1 MADNAD
7 TTNNGAA
14 PTTYLVTGATGFIG
28 RNLVERLLAGGGEVH
43 AIVRGGSSERLE
55 AIADHWTNAENL
67 HAVKGDLI
75 EPMMGVDPQWIEA
88 HRGKIDH
95 VFHLAA
101 IYDMTASEA
110 RNEQL
115 NTGGTAHLLELVEA
129 LQPGTLHHVS
139 SVAVAGSYQGV
150 FTEQM
155 FDEGQPLPSPYHRTK
170 FESEKLVRQYSAVPW
185 RIYRPAVVIGDSR
198 TGKIDKVDGPYY
210 FFSAIR
216 RSRKLLPS
224 WLPLIGPEIG
234 ETNIVPVDFVA
245 DAMVRIA
252 QTEGLDGQAFHL
264 ASPQMIS
271 SAEALN
277 QFAKAAGA
285 PHMMLRLPAAALS
298 PLSGATNSVVRSLP
312 GVTTVAAAILDEF
325 GIPPQVVEHTGFSCS
340 FDTTETDAVLAGSG
354 IEVPPL
360 ADYAQVIWDYWEKH
374 LDAGGFASSSLR
386 AALNGRTVIITGGS
400 SGIGRSAALEIAAAG
415 GTPLLVAR
423 SLDKLEAVR
432 DEIALAGGT
441 AYCYPA
447 DLSDLESVDA
457 LVATILAEHAAVDMI
472 VNNAGRS
479 IRRSL
484 SHSLDR
490 FHDYERTMQ
499 LNYFG
504 AIRLVMGFLP
514 HMQQRHFGHIVNIS
528 SIGVQTNPPRFSAYV
543 ASKSALDAWT
553 RVVSSEL
560 VGDNITFTTIH
571 MPLVRTPMIAPTKM
585 YDHFPAI
592 SPDEAGAM
600 VCDAL
605 RHKPK
610 QINTKLGTVVEVGY
624 ALAPKM
630 IDQILNAAFRIFP
643 ESAASSG
650 QAAAPAQKASVEQV
664 AMANLMRGVHW

>member
-1 MADNAD
+1 M
-7 TTNNGAA
+7 
-14 PTTYLVTGATGFIG
+14 TTYLLTGATGFIG
-28 RNLVERLLAGGGEVH
+28 GNLTQRLLARGDTVH
-43 AIVRGGSSERLE
+43 AIVREGSRERFEATAQHWPGGEKLKLVS
-55 AIADHWTNAENL
+55 
-67 HAVKGDLI
+67 GDLL
-75 EPMMGVDPQWIEA
+75 EPMMGVSEEWIAE

-95 VFHLAA
+95 AFHLAA

-110 RNEQL
+110 RNEEL
-115 NTGGTAHLLELVEA
+115 NTGGTAHLLELVAE

-139 SVAVAGSYQGV
+139 SVAVAGSYEGV

-155 FDEGQPLPSPYHRTK
+155 FDEGQTLPSPYHRTK
-170 FESEKLVRQYSAVPW
+170 FESEKLVRDLSAVPW

-210 FFSAIR
+210 FFKAIR
-216 RSRKLLPS
+216 RARNVLPS

-245 DAMVRIA
+245 DAIVEIA
-252 QTEGLDGQAFHL
+252 HKPGLDGNAFHL
-264 ASPQMIS
+264 ASPTMMS

-277 QFAKAAGA
+277 DFAKAANA
-285 PHMMLRLPAAALS
+285 PHLALRLPPGPLDPLTAQTNAL
-298 PLSGATNSVVRSLP
+298 LRSLP
-312 GVTTVAAAILDEF
+312 GVTTVAETVLDEF
-325 GIPPQVVEHTGFSCS
+325 GIPTEVIEHTGFSCS
-340 FDTTETDAVLAGSG
+340 FDTTQTDAALAGSG

-360 ADYAQVIWDYWEKH
+360 ADYAQVIWDYWENH

-386 AALNGRTVIITGGS
+386 AALNGRTVVITGGS

-423 SLDKLEAVR
+423 SLDKLEEVKA
-432 DEIALAGGT
+432 EIELAGGS
-441 AYCYPA
+441 AYCYSA
-447 DLSDLESVDA
+447 DLSDIESIDE
-457 LVATILAEHAAVDMI
+457 LVETILAEHASVDMI

-484 SHSLDR
+484 AHSLDR

-504 AIRLVMGFLP
+504 AIRLVMGFIP
-514 HMQQRHFGHIVNIS
+514 HMQQRHFGHIVNVS
-528 SIGVQTNPPRFSAYV
+528 SIGVQASPPRFSAYV

-600 VCDAL
+600 VCNAL
-605 RHKPK
+605 QHKPK
-610 QINTKLGTVVEVGY
+610 QINTKLGTVAEVGY
-624 ALAPKM
+624 ALAPKLL
-630 IDQILNAAFRIFP
+630 DQILNAAFRVFP

-650 QAAAPAQKASVEQV
+650 RDAAPEQKASIEQI
-664 AMANLMRGVHW
+664 AMANLMKGVHW

>member
-1 MADNAD
+1 M
-7 TTNNGAA
+7 
-14 PTTYLVTGATGFIG
+14 TTYLVTGATGFIG
-28 RNLVERLLAGGGEVH
+28 SNLVQRLLARGESVH
-43 AIVRGGSSERLE
+43 AIVREGSRERFEATAQHWPGGEKLKLVS
-55 AIADHWTNAENL
+55 
-67 HAVKGDLI
+67 GDLL
-75 EPMMGVDPQWIEA
+75 EPMMGVSEEWIAE

-95 VFHLAA
+95 AFHLAA

-110 RNEQL
+110 RNEEL
-115 NTGGTAHLLELVEA
+115 NTGGTAHLLELVAE

-139 SVAVAGSYQGV
+139 SVAVAGSYEGV

-155 FDEGQPLPSPYHRTK
+155 FDEGQTLPSPYHRTK
-170 FESEKLVRQYSAVPW
+170 FESEKLVRDLSAVPW

-210 FFSAIR
+210 FFKAIR
-216 RSRKLLPS
+216 RARNFLPS

-234 ETNIVPVDFVA
+234 ETNMVPVDFVA
-245 DAMVRIA
+245 DAIVEIA
-252 QTEGLDGQAFHL
+252 HKPGLDGDAFHL
-264 ASPQMIS
+264 ASPQMMS

-277 QFAKAAGA
+277 DFAKAAGA
-285 PHMMLRLPAAALS
+285 PHLALRLPPGPLDPLTAQTNAL
-298 PLSGATNSVVRSLP
+298 LRALP
-312 GVTTVAAAILDEF
+312 GVTTVAETVLDEF
-325 GIPPQVVEHTGFSCS
+325 GIPPEVLEHTGFSCS
-340 FDTTETDAVLAGSG
+340 FDTTQTDAALAGSG

-360 ADYAQVIWDYWEKH
+360 ADYAQVIWDYWENH

-386 AALNGRTVIITGGS
+386 AALNGRTVVITGGS

-423 SLDKLEAVR
+423 SLDKLEEVKA
-432 DEIALAGGT
+432 EIELAGGS
-441 AYCYPA
+441 AYCYSA
-447 DLSDLESVDA
+447 DLSDIESIDE
-457 LVATILAEHAAVDMI
+457 LVATILAEHASVDMI

-484 SHSLDR
+484 AHSLDR

-504 AIRLVMGFLP
+504 AIRLVMGFIP
-514 HMQQRHFGHIVNIS
+514 HMQQRHFGHIVNVS
-528 SIGVQTNPPRFSAYV
+528 SIGVQASPPRFSAYV

-600 VCDAL
+600 VCNAL
-605 RHKPK
+605 QHKPK
-610 QINTKLGTVVEVGY
+610 QINTKLGTVAEVGY
-624 ALAPKM
+624 ALAPKLL
-630 IDQILNAAFRIFP
+630 DQILNAAFRVFP

-650 QAAAPAQKASVEQV
+650 RDAAPEQKASIEQI
-664 AMANLMRGVHW
+664 AMANLMKGVHW

>member
-1 MADNAD
+1 M
-7 TTNNGAA
+7 
-14 PTTYLVTGATGFIG
+14 TTYLVTGATGFIG
-28 RNLVERLLAGGGEVH
+28 SNLVQRLLARGESVH
-43 AIVRGGSSERLE
+43 AIVREGSRERFEATAQHWPGGEKLKLVS
-55 AIADHWTNAENL
+55 
-67 HAVKGDLI
+67 GDLL
-75 EPMMGVDPQWIEA
+75 EPMMGVSEEWIAE

-95 VFHLAA
+95 AFHLAA

-110 RNEQL
+110 RNEEL
-115 NTGGTAHLLELVEA
+115 NTGGTAHLLELVAE

-139 SVAVAGSYQGV
+139 SVAVAGSYEGV

-155 FDEGQPLPSPYHRTK
+155 FDEGQTLPSPYHRTK
-170 FESEKLVRQYSAVPW
+170 FESEKLVRDLSAVPW

-210 FFSAIR
+210 FFKAIR
-216 RSRKLLPS
+216 RARNVLPS

-245 DAMVRIA
+245 DAIVEIA
-252 QTEGLDGQAFHL
+252 HKPGLDGNAFHL
-264 ASPQMIS
+264 ASPRMMS

-277 QFAKAAGA
+277 DFAKAANA
-285 PHMMLRLPAAALS
+285 PHLALRLPPGPLDPLTAQTNAL
-298 PLSGATNSVVRSLP
+298 LRSLP
-312 GVTTVAAAILDEF
+312 GVTTVAETVLDEF
-325 GIPPQVVEHTGFSCS
+325 GIPTEVIEHTGFSCS
-340 FDTTETDAVLAGSG
+340 FDTTQTDAALAGSG

-360 ADYAQVIWDYWEKH
+360 ADYAQVIWDYWENH

-386 AALNGRTVIITGGS
+386 AALNGRPGVITGGS

-423 SLDKLEAVR
+423 SLDKLEEVKA
-432 DEIALAGGT
+432 EIELAGGS
-441 AYCYPA
+441 AYCYSA
-447 DLSDLESVDA
+447 DLSDIESIDE
-457 LVATILAEHAAVDMI
+457 LVATILAEHASVDMI

-484 SHSLDR
+484 AHSLDR

-504 AIRLVMGFLP
+504 AIRLVMGFIP
-514 HMQQRHFGHIVNIS
+514 HMQQRHFGHIVNVS
-528 SIGVQTNPPRFSAYV
+528 SIGVQASPPRFSAYV

-600 VCDAL
+600 VCNAL
-605 RHKPK
+605 QHKPK
-610 QINTKLGTVVEVGY
+610 QINTKLGTVAEVGY
-624 ALAPKM
+624 ALAPKLL
-630 IDQILNAAFRIFP
+630 DQILNAAFRVFP

-650 QAAAPAQKASVEQV
+650 RDAAPEQKASIEQI
-664 AMANLMRGVHW
+664 AMANLMKGVHW

>member
-1 MADNAD
+1 M
-7 TTNNGAA
+7 
-14 PTTYLVTGATGFIG
+14 TTYLVTGATGFIG
-28 RNLVERLLAGGGEVH
+28 SNLVQRLLARGESVH
-43 AIVRGGSSERLE
+43 AIVREGSRERFEATAQHWPGGEKLKLVS
-55 AIADHWTNAENL
+55 
-67 HAVKGDLI
+67 GDLL
-75 EPMMGVDPQWIEA
+75 EPMMGVSEEWIAE

-95 VFHLAA
+95 AFHLAA

-110 RNEQL
+110 RNEEL
-115 NTGGTAHLLELVEA
+115 NTGGTAHLLELVAE

-139 SVAVAGSYQGV
+139 SVAVAGSYEGV

-155 FDEGQPLPSPYHRTK
+155 FDEGQTLPSPYHRTK
-170 FESEKLVRQYSAVPW
+170 FESEKLVRDLSAVPW

-210 FFSAIR
+210 FFKAIR
-216 RSRKLLPS
+216 RARNVLPS

-245 DAMVRIA
+245 DAIVEIA
-252 QTEGLDGQAFHL
+252 HKPGLDGNAFHL
-264 ASPQMIS
+264 ASPRMMS

-277 QFAKAAGA
+277 DFAKAANA
-285 PHMMLRLPAAALS
+285 PHLALRLPPGPLDPLTAQTNAL
-298 PLSGATNSVVRSLP
+298 LRSLP
-312 GVTTVAAAILDEF
+312 GVTTVAETVLDEF
-325 GIPPQVVEHTGFSCS
+325 GIPTEVIEHTGFSCS
-340 FDTTETDAVLAGSG
+340 FDTTQTDAALAGSG

-360 ADYAQVIWDYWEKH
+360 ADYAQVIWDYWENH

-386 AALNGRTVIITGGS
+386 AALNGRTVVITGGS

-423 SLDKLEAVR
+423 SLDKLEEVKA
-432 DEIALAGGT
+432 EIELAGGS
-441 AYCYPA
+441 AYCYSA
-447 DLSDLESVDA
+447 DLSDIESIDE
-457 LVATILAEHAAVDMI
+457 LVATILAEHASVDMI

-484 SHSLDR
+484 AHSLDR

-504 AIRLVMGFLP
+504 AIRLVMGFIP
-514 HMQQRHFGHIVNIS
+514 HMQQRHFGHIVNVS
-528 SIGVQTNPPRFSAYV
+528 SIGVQASPPRFSAYV

-600 VCDAL
+600 VCNAL
-605 RHKPK
+605 QHKPK
-610 QINTKLGTVVEVGY
+610 QINTKLGTVAEVGY
-624 ALAPKM
+624 ALAPKLL
-630 IDQILNAAFRIFP
+630 DQILNAAFRVFP

-650 QAAAPAQKASVEQV
+650 RDAAPEQKASIEQI
-664 AMANLMRGVHW
+664 AMANLMKGVHW

>member
-1 MADNAD
+1 M
-7 TTNNGAA
+7 
-14 PTTYLVTGATGFIG
+14 TTYLVTGATGFIG
-28 RNLVERLLAGGGEVH
+28 SNLVQRLLARGESVH
-43 AIVRGGSSERLE
+43 AIVREGSRERFEATAQHWPGGEKLKLVS
-55 AIADHWTNAENL
+55 
-67 HAVKGDLI
+67 GDLL
-75 EPMMGVDPQWIEA
+75 EPMMGVSEEWIAE

-95 VFHLAA
+95 AFHLAA

-110 RNEQL
+110 RNEEL
-115 NTGGTAHLLELVEA
+115 NTGGTAHLLELVAE

-139 SVAVAGSYQGV
+139 SVAVAGSYEGV

-155 FDEGQPLPSPYHRTK
+155 FDEGQTLPSPYHRTK
-170 FESEKLVRQYSAVPW
+170 FESEKLVRDLSAVPW

-210 FFSAIR
+210 FFKAIR
-216 RSRKLLPS
+216 RARNVLPS

-245 DAMVRIA
+245 DAIVEIA
-252 QTEGLDGQAFHL
+252 HKPGLDGNAFHL
-264 ASPQMIS
+264 ASPRMMS

-277 QFAKAAGA
+277 DFAKAANA
-285 PHMMLRLPAAALS
+285 PHLALRLPPGPLDPLTAQTNAL
-298 PLSGATNSVVRSLP
+298 LRSLP
-312 GVTTVAAAILDEF
+312 GVTTVAETVLDEF
-325 GIPPQVVEHTGFSCS
+325 GIPTEVIEHTGFSCS
-340 FDTTETDAVLAGSG
+340 FDTTQTDAALAGSG

-360 ADYAQVIWDYWEKH
+360 ADYAQVIWDYWENH

-386 AALNGRTVIITGGS
+386 AALNGRTVVITGGS

-423 SLDKLEAVR
+423 SLDKLEEVKA
-432 DEIALAGGT
+432 EIELAGGS
-441 AYCYPA
+441 AYCYSA
-447 DLSDLESVDA
+447 DLSDIESIDE
-457 LVATILAEHAAVDMI
+457 LVATILAEHASVDMI

-484 SHSLDR
+484 AHSLDR

-504 AIRLVMGFLP
+504 AIRLVMGFIP
-514 HMQQRHFGHIVNIS
+514 HMQQRHFGHIVNVS
-528 SIGVQTNPPRFSAYV
+528 SIGVQASPPRFSAYV

-600 VCDAL
+600 VCNAL
-605 RHKPK
+605 QHKPK
-610 QINTKLGTVVEVGY
+610 QINTKLGTVAEVGY
-624 ALAPKM
+624 ALAPKLL
-630 IDQILNAAFRIFP
+630 DQILNAAFRVFP
-643 ESAASSG
+643 ESAAS
-650 QAAAPAQKASVEQV
+650 ASNTTTRSPNRV
-664 AMANLMRGVHW
+664 ASASASTRSPCKECR

>member
-1 MADNAD
+1 M
-7 TTNNGAA
+7 
-14 PTTYLVTGATGFIG
+14 TTYLVTGATGFIG
-28 RNLVERLLAGGGEVH
+28 SNLVQRLLERGESVH
-43 AIVRGGSSERLE
+43 AIVRESSRERFEATAQHWPGGEKLKLVS
-55 AIADHWTNAENL
+55 
-67 HAVKGDLI
+67 GDLL
-75 EPMMGVDPQWIEA
+75 EPMMGVSEEWIAE

-95 VFHLAA
+95 AFHLAA

-110 RNEQL
+110 RNEEL
-115 NTGGTAHLLELVEA
+115 NTGGTAHLLELVAE

-139 SVAVAGSYQGV
+139 SVAVAGSYEGV

-155 FDEGQPLPSPYHRTK
+155 FDEGQTLPSPYHRTK
-170 FESEKLVRQYSAVPW
+170 FESEKLVRDLSAVPW

-210 FFSAIR
+210 FFKAIR
-216 RSRKLLPS
+216 RARNVLPS

-245 DAMVRIA
+245 DAIVEIA
-252 QTEGLDGQAFHL
+252 HKPGLDGNAFHL
-264 ASPQMIS
+264 ASPRMMS

-277 QFAKAAGA
+277 DFAKAANA
-285 PHMMLRLPAAALS
+285 PHLALRLPPGPLDPLTAQTNAL
-298 PLSGATNSVVRSLP
+298 LRSLP
-312 GVTTVAAAILDEF
+312 GVTTVAETVLDEF
-325 GIPPQVVEHTGFSCS
+325 GIPTEVIEHTGFSCS
-340 FDTTETDAVLAGSG
+340 FDTTQTDAALAGSG

-360 ADYAQVIWDYWEKH
+360 ADYAQVIWDYWENH

-386 AALNGRTVIITGGS
+386 AALNGRTVVITGGS

-423 SLDKLEAVR
+423 SLDKLEEVKA
-432 DEIALAGGT
+432 EIELAGGS
-441 AYCYPA
+441 AYCYSA
-447 DLSDLESVDA
+447 DLSDIESIDE
-457 LVATILAEHAAVDMI
+457 LVATILAEHASVDMI

-484 SHSLDR
+484 AHSLDR

-504 AIRLVMGFLP
+504 AIRLVMGFIP
-514 HMQQRHFGHIVNIS
+514 HMQQRHFGHIVNVS
-528 SIGVQTNPPRFSAYV
+528 SIGVQASPPRFSAYV

-600 VCDAL
+600 VCNAL
-605 RHKPK
+605 QHKPK
-610 QINTKLGTVVEVGY
+610 QINTKLGTVAEVGY
-624 ALAPKM
+624 ALAPKLL
-630 IDQILNAAFRIFP
+630 DQILNAAFRVFP

-650 QAAAPAQKASVEQV
+650 RDAAPEQKASIEQI
-664 AMANLMRGVHW
+664 AMANLMKGVHW

>member
-1 MADNAD
+1 M
-7 TTNNGAA
+7 
-14 PTTYLVTGATGFIG
+14 TTYLVTGATGFIG
-28 RNLVERLLAGGGEVH
+28 SNLVQRLLARGESVH
-43 AIVRGGSSERLE
+43 AIVREGSRERFEATAQHWPGGEKLKLVS
-55 AIADHWTNAENL
+55 
-67 HAVKGDLI
+67 GDLL
-75 EPMMGVDPQWIEA
+75 EPMMGVSEEWIAE

-95 VFHLAA
+95 AFHLAA

-110 RNEQL
+110 RNEEL
-115 NTGGTAHLLELVEA
+115 NTGGTAHLLELVAE

-139 SVAVAGSYQGV
+139 SVAVAGSYEGV

-155 FDEGQPLPSPYHRTK
+155 FDEGQTLPSPYHRTK
-170 FESEKLVRQYSAVPW
+170 FESEKLVRDLSAVPW

-210 FFSAIR
+210 FFKAIR
-216 RSRKLLPS
+216 RARNVLPS

-245 DAMVRIA
+245 DAIVEIA
-252 QTEGLDGQAFHL
+252 HKPGLDGSAFHL
-264 ASPQMIS
+264 ASPRMMS

-277 QFAKAAGA
+277 DFAKAANA
-285 PHMMLRLPAAALS
+285 PHLALRLPPGPLDPLTAQTNAL
-298 PLSGATNSVVRSLP
+298 LRSLP
-312 GVTTVAAAILDEF
+312 GVTTVAETVLDEF
-325 GIPPQVVEHTGFSCS
+325 GIPTEVIEHTGFSCS
-340 FDTTETDAVLAGSG
+340 FDTTQTDAALAGSG

-360 ADYAQVIWDYWEKH
+360 ADYAQVIWDYWENH

-386 AALNGRTVIITGGS
+386 AALNGRTVVITGGS

-423 SLDKLEAVR
+423 SLDKLEEVKA
-432 DEIALAGGT
+432 EIELAGGS
-441 AYCYPA
+441 AYCYSA
-447 DLSDLESVDA
+447 DLSDIESIDE
-457 LVATILAEHAAVDMI
+457 LVATILAEHASVDMI

-484 SHSLDR
+484 AHSLDR

-504 AIRLVMGFLP
+504 AIRLVMGFIP
-514 HMQQRHFGHIVNIS
+514 HMQQRHFGHIVNVS
-528 SIGVQTNPPRFSAYV
+528 SIGVQASPPRFSAYV

-600 VCDAL
+600 VCNAL
-605 RHKPK
+605 QHKPK
-610 QINTKLGTVVEVGY
+610 QINTKLGTVAEVGY
-624 ALAPKM
+624 ALAPKLL
-630 IDQILNAAFRIFP
+630 DQILNAAFRVFP

-650 QAAAPAQKASVEQV
+650 RDAAPEQKASIEQI
-664 AMANLMRGVHW
+664 AMANLMKGVHW

>member
-1 MADNAD
+1 M
-7 TTNNGAA
+7 
-14 PTTYLVTGATGFIG
+14 TTYLVTGATGFIG
-28 RNLVERLLAGGGEVH
+28 SNLVQRLLARGESVH
-43 AIVRGGSSERLE
+43 AIVREGSRERFEATAQHWPGGEKLKLVS
-55 AIADHWTNAENL
+55 
-67 HAVKGDLI
+67 GDLL
-75 EPMMGVDPQWIEA
+75 EPMMGVSEEWIAE

-95 VFHLAA
+95 AFHLAA

-110 RNEQL
+110 RNEEL
-115 NTGGTAHLLELVEA
+115 NTGGTAHLLELVAE

-139 SVAVAGSYQGV
+139 SVAVAGSYEGV

-155 FDEGQPLPSPYHRTK
+155 FDEGQTLPSPYHRTK
-170 FESEKLVRQYSAVPW
+170 FESEKLVRELSAVPW

-210 FFSAIR
+210 FFKAIR
-216 RSRKLLPS
+216 RARNVLPS

-245 DAMVRIA
+245 DAIVEIA
-252 QTEGLDGQAFHL
+252 HKPGLDGNAFHL
-264 ASPQMIS
+264 ASPRMMS

-277 QFAKAAGA
+277 DFAKAANA
-285 PHMMLRLPAAALS
+285 PHLALRLPPGPLDPLTAQTNAL
-298 PLSGATNSVVRSLP
+298 LRSLP
-312 GVTTVAAAILDEF
+312 GVTTVAETVLDEF
-325 GIPPQVVEHTGFSCS
+325 GIPTEVIEHTGFSCS
-340 FDTTETDAVLAGSG
+340 FDTTQTDAALAGSG

-360 ADYAQVIWDYWEKH
+360 ADYAQVIWDYWENH

-386 AALNGRTVIITGGS
+386 AALNGRTVVITGGS

-423 SLDKLEAVR
+423 SLDKLEEVKA
-432 DEIALAGGT
+432 EIELAGGS
-441 AYCYPA
+441 ASCYSA
-447 DLSDLESVDA
+447 DLSDIESIDE
-457 LVATILAEHAAVDMI
+457 LVATILAEHASVDMI

-484 SHSLDR
+484 AHSLDR

-504 AIRLVMGFLP
+504 AIRLVMGFIP
-514 HMQQRHFGHIVNIS
+514 HMQQRHFGHIVNVS
-528 SIGVQTNPPRFSAYV
+528 SIGVQASPPRFSAYV

-600 VCDAL
+600 VCNAL
-605 RHKPK
+605 QHKPK
-610 QINTKLGTVVEVGY
+610 QINTKLGTVAEVGY
-624 ALAPKM
+624 ALAPKLL
-630 IDQILNAAFRIFP
+630 DQILNAAFRVFP

-650 QAAAPAQKASVEQV
+650 RDAAPEQKASIEQI
-664 AMANLMRGVHW
+664 AMANLMKGVHW

>member
-1 MADNAD
+1 M
-7 TTNNGAA
+7 
-14 PTTYLVTGATGFIG
+14 TTYLVTGATGFIG
-28 RNLVERLLAGGGEVH
+28 SNLVQRLLARGENVH
-43 AIVRGGSSERLE
+43 AIVREGSRERFEAQVQHWPGGEKLKLVS
-55 AIADHWTNAENL
+55 
-67 HAVKGDLI
+67 GDLL
-75 EPMMGVDPQWIEA
+75 EPMMGVSEEWIAE

-95 VFHLAA
+95 AFHLAA

-110 RNEQL
+110 RNEEL
-115 NTGGTAHLLELVEA
+115 NTGGTAHLLELVAE

-139 SVAVAGSYQGV
+139 SVAVAGSYEGV

-155 FDEGQPLPSPYHRTK
+155 FDEGQTLPSPYHRTK
-170 FESEKLVRQYSAVPW
+170 FESEKLVRDLSAVPW

-210 FFSAIR
+210 FFKAIR
-216 RSRKLLPS
+216 RARNVLPS

-245 DAMVRIA
+245 DAIVEIA
-252 QTEGLDGQAFHL
+252 HKPGLDGNAFHL
-264 ASPQMIS
+264 ASPRMMS

-277 QFAKAAGA
+277 DFAKAANA
-285 PHMMLRLPAAALS
+285 PHLALRLPPGPLDPLTAQTNAL
-298 PLSGATNSVVRSLP
+298 LRSLP
-312 GVTTVAAAILDEF
+312 GVTTVAETVLDEF
-325 GIPPQVVEHTGFSCS
+325 GIPTEVIEHTGFSCS
-340 FDTTETDAVLAGSG
+340 FDTTQTDAALAGSG

-360 ADYAQVIWDYWEKH
+360 ADYAQVIWDYWENH

-386 AALNGRTVIITGGS
+386 AALNGRTVVITGGS

-423 SLDKLEAVR
+423 SLDKLEEVKA
-432 DEIALAGGT
+432 EIELAGGS
-441 AYCYPA
+441 AYCYSA
-447 DLSDLESVDA
+447 DLSDIESIDE
-457 LVATILAEHAAVDMI
+457 LVATILAEHASVDMI

-484 SHSLDR
+484 AHSLDR

-504 AIRLVMGFLP
+504 AIRLVMGFIP
-514 HMQQRHFGHIVNIS
+514 HMQQRHFGHIVNVS
-528 SIGVQTNPPRFSAYV
+528 SIGVQASPPRFSAYV

-600 VCDAL
+600 VCNAL
-605 RHKPK
+605 QHKPK
-610 QINTKLGTVVEVGY
+610 QINTKLGTVAEVGY
-624 ALAPKM
+624 ALAPKLL
-630 IDQILNAAFRIFP
+630 DQILNAAFRVFP

-650 QAAAPAQKASVEQV
+650 RDAAPEQKASIEQI
-664 AMANLMRGVHW
+664 AMANLMKGVHW

>member
-1 MADNAD
+1 M
-7 TTNNGAA
+7 
-14 PTTYLVTGATGFIG
+14 TTYLVTGATGFIG
-28 RNLVERLLAGGGEVH
+28 SNLVQRLLARGESVH
-43 AIVRGGSSERLE
+43 AIVREGSRERFEATAQHWPGGEKLKLVS
-55 AIADHWTNAENL
+55 
-67 HAVKGDLI
+67 GDLL
-75 EPMMGVDPQWIEA
+75 EPMMGVSEEWIAE

-95 VFHLAA
+95 AFHLAA

-110 RNEQL
+110 RNEEL
-115 NTGGTAHLLELVEA
+115 NTGGTAHLLELVAE

-139 SVAVAGSYQGV
+139 SVAVAGSYEGV

-155 FDEGQPLPSPYHRTK
+155 FDEGQTLPSPYHRTK
-170 FESEKLVRQYSAVPW
+170 FESEKLVRDLSAVPW

-210 FFSAIR
+210 FFKAIR
-216 RSRKLLPS
+216 RARNVLPS

-245 DAMVRIA
+245 DAIVEIA
-252 QTEGLDGQAFHL
+252 HKPGLDGNAFHL
-264 ASPQMIS
+264 ASPRMMS

-277 QFAKAAGA
+277 DFAKAANA
-285 PHMMLRLPAAALS
+285 PHLALRLPPGPLDPLTAQTNAL
-298 PLSGATNSVVRSLP
+298 LRSLP
-312 GVTTVAAAILDEF
+312 GVTTVAETVLDEF
-325 GIPPQVVEHTGFSCS
+325 GSPTEVIEHTGFSCS
-340 FDTTETDAVLAGSG
+340 VDTTQTDAALAGSG

-360 ADYAQVIWDYWEKH
+360 ADYAQVIWDYWENH

-386 AALNGRTVIITGGS
+386 AALNGRTVVITGGS

-423 SLDKLEAVR
+423 SLDKLEEVKA
-432 DEIALAGGT
+432 EIELAGGS
-441 AYCYPA
+441 AYCYSA
-447 DLSDLESVDA
+447 DLSDIESIDE
-457 LVATILAEHAAVDMI
+457 LVATILAEHASVDMI

-484 SHSLDR
+484 AHSLDR

-504 AIRLVMGFLP
+504 AIRLVMGFIP
-514 HMQQRHFGHIVNIS
+514 HMQQRHFGHIVNVS
-528 SIGVQTNPPRFSAYV
+528 SIGVQASPPRFSAYV

-600 VCDAL
+600 VCNAL
-605 RHKPK
+605 QHKPK
-610 QINTKLGTVVEVGY
+610 QINTKLGTVAEVGY
-624 ALAPKM
+624 ALAPKLL
-630 IDQILNAAFRIFP
+630 DQILNAAFRVFP

-650 QAAAPAQKASVEQV
+650 RDAAPEQKASIEQI
-664 AMANLMRGVHW
+664 AMANLMKGVHW

>member
-1 MADNAD
+1 M
-7 TTNNGAA
+7 
-14 PTTYLVTGATGFIG
+14 TTYLVTGATGFIG
-28 RNLVERLLAGGGEVH
+28 SNLVQRLLARGESVH
-43 AIVRGGSSERLE
+43 AIVREGSRERFEATAQHWPGGEKLKLVS
-55 AIADHWTNAENL
+55 
-67 HAVKGDLI
+67 GDLL
-75 EPMMGVDPQWIEA
+75 EPMMGVSEEWIAE

-95 VFHLAA
+95 AFHLAA

-110 RNEQL
+110 RNEEL
-115 NTGGTAHLLELVEA
+115 NTGGTAHLLELVAE

-139 SVAVAGSYQGV
+139 SVAVAGSYEGV

-155 FDEGQPLPSPYHRTK
+155 FDEGQTLPSPYHRTK
-170 FESEKLVRQYSAVPW
+170 FEPEKLVRDLSAVPW

-210 FFSAIR
+210 FFKAIR
-216 RSRKLLPS
+216 RARNVLPS

-245 DAMVRIA
+245 DAIVEIA
-252 QTEGLDGQAFHL
+252 HKPGLDGNAFHL
-264 ASPQMIS
+264 ASPRMMS

-277 QFAKAAGA
+277 DFAKAANA
-285 PHMMLRLPAAALS
+285 PHLALRLPPGPLDPLTAQTNAL
-298 PLSGATNSVVRSLP
+298 LRSLP
-312 GVTTVAAAILDEF
+312 GVTTVAETVLDEF
-325 GIPPQVVEHTGFSCS
+325 GIPTEVIEHTGFSCS
-340 FDTTETDAVLAGSG
+340 FDTTQTDAALAGSG

-360 ADYAQVIWDYWEKH
+360 ADYAQVIWDYWENH

-386 AALNGRTVIITGGS
+386 AALNGRTVVITGGS

-423 SLDKLEAVR
+423 SLDKLEEVKA
-432 DEIALAGGT
+432 EIELAGGS
-441 AYCYPA
+441 AYCYSA
-447 DLSDLESVDA
+447 DLSDIESIDE
-457 LVATILAEHAAVDMI
+457 LVATILAEHASVDMI

-484 SHSLDR
+484 AHSLDR

-504 AIRLVMGFLP
+504 AIRLVMGFIP
-514 HMQQRHFGHIVNIS
+514 HMQQRHFGHIVNVS
-528 SIGVQTNPPRFSAYV
+528 SIGVQASPPRFSAYV

-600 VCDAL
+600 VCNAL
-605 RHKPK
+605 QHKPK
-610 QINTKLGTVVEVGY
+610 QINTKLGTVAEVGY
-624 ALAPKM
+624 ALAPKLL
-630 IDQILNAAFRIFP
+630 DQILNAAFRVFP

-650 QAAAPAQKASVEQV
+650 RDAAPEQKASIEPI
-664 AMANLMRGVHW
+664 AMANLMKGVHW

>member
-1 MADNAD
+1 M
-7 TTNNGAA
+7 
-14 PTTYLVTGATGFIG
+14 TTYLVTGATGFIG
-28 RNLVERLLAGGGEVH
+28 SNLVQRLLARGESVH
-43 AIVRGGSSERLE
+43 AIVREGSRERFEATAQHWPGGEKLKLVS
-55 AIADHWTNAENL
+55 
-67 HAVKGDLI
+67 GDLL
-75 EPMMGVDPQWIEA
+75 EPMMGVSEEWIAE

-95 VFHLAA
+95 AFHLAA

-110 RNEQL
+110 RNEEL
-115 NTGGTAHLLELVEA
+115 NTGGTAHLLELVAE

-139 SVAVAGSYQGV
+139 PVAVAGSYEGV

-155 FDEGQPLPSPYHRTK
+155 FDEGQTLPSPYHRTK
-170 FESEKLVRQYSAVPW
+170 FESEKLVRDLSAVPW

-210 FFSAIR
+210 FFKAIR
-216 RSRKLLPS
+216 RARNVLPS

-245 DAMVRIA
+245 DAIVEIA
-252 QTEGLDGQAFHL
+252 HKPGLDGNAFHL
-264 ASPQMIS
+264 ASPRMMS

-277 QFAKAAGA
+277 DFAKAANA
-285 PHMMLRLPAAALS
+285 PHLALRLPPGPLDPLTAQTNAL
-298 PLSGATNSVVRSLP
+298 LRSLP
-312 GVTTVAAAILDEF
+312 GVTTVAETVLDEF
-325 GIPPQVVEHTGFSCS
+325 GIPTEVIEHTGFSCS
-340 FDTTETDAVLAGSG
+340 FDTTQTDAALAGSG

-360 ADYAQVIWDYWEKH
+360 ADYAQVIWDYWENH

-386 AALNGRTVIITGGS
+386 AALNGRTVVITGGS

-423 SLDKLEAVR
+423 SLDKLEEVKA
-432 DEIALAGGT
+432 EIELAGGS
-441 AYCYPA
+441 AYCYSA
-447 DLSDLESVDA
+447 DLSDIESIDE
-457 LVATILAEHAAVDMI
+457 LVATILAEHASVDMI

-484 SHSLDR
+484 AHSLDR

-504 AIRLVMGFLP
+504 AIRLVMGFIP
-514 HMQQRHFGHIVNIS
+514 HMQQRHFGHIVNVS
-528 SIGVQTNPPRFSAYV
+528 SIGVQASPPRFSAYV

-600 VCDAL
+600 VCNAL
-605 RHKPK
+605 QHKPK
-610 QINTKLGTVVEVGY
+610 QINTKLGTVAEVGY
-624 ALAPKM
+624 ALAPKLL
-630 IDQILNAAFRIFP
+630 DQILNAAFRVFP

-650 QAAAPAQKASVEQV
+650 RDAAPEQKASIEQI
-664 AMANLMRGVHW
+664 AMANLMKGVHW

>member
-1 MADNAD
+1 M
-7 TTNNGAA
+7 
-14 PTTYLVTGATGFIG
+14 TTYLVTGATGFIG
-28 RNLVERLLAGGGEVH
+28 SNLVQRLLARGESVH
-43 AIVRGGSSERLE
+43 AIVREGSRERFEATAQHWPGGEKLKLVS
-55 AIADHWTNAENL
+55 
-67 HAVKGDLI
+67 GDLL
-75 EPMMGVDPQWIEA
+75 EPMMGVSEEWIAE

-95 VFHLAA
+95 AFHLAA

-110 RNEQL
+110 RNEEL
-115 NTGGTAHLLELVEA
+115 NTGGTAHLLELVAE

-139 SVAVAGSYQGV
+139 SVAVAGSYEGV

-155 FDEGQPLPSPYHRTK
+155 FDEGQTLPSPYHRTK
-170 FESEKLVRQYSAVPW
+170 FESEKLVRDLSAVPW

-210 FFSAIR
+210 FFKAIR
-216 RSRKLLPS
+216 RARNVLPS

-245 DAMVRIA
+245 DAIVEIA
-252 QTEGLDGQAFHL
+252 HKPGLDGNAFHL
-264 ASPQMIS
+264 ASPRMMS

-277 QFAKAAGA
+277 DFAKAANA
-285 PHMMLRLPAAALS
+285 PHLALRLPPGPLDPLTAQTNAL
-298 PLSGATNSVVRSLP
+298 LRSLP
-312 GVTTVAAAILDEF
+312 GVTTVAETVLDEF
-325 GIPPQVVEHTGFSCS
+325 GIPTEVIEHTGFSCS
-340 FDTTETDAVLAGSG
+340 FDTTQTDAALAGSG

-360 ADYAQVIWDYWEKH
+360 ADYAQVIWDYWENH

-386 AALNGRTVIITGGS
+386 AALNGRTVVITGGS

-423 SLDKLEAVR
+423 SLDKLEEVKA
-432 DEIALAGGT
+432 EIELAGGS
-441 AYCYPA
+441 AYCYSA
-447 DLSDLESVDA
+447 DLSDMESIDE
-457 LVATILAEHAAVDMI
+457 LVATILSQHASVDMI

-479 IRRSL
+479 IRRSMAN
-484 SHSLDR
+484 SLDR

-504 AIRLVMGFLP
+504 AIRLVMGFIP
-514 HMQQRHFGHIVNIS
+514 HMQQRRFGHIVNVS
-528 SIGVQTNPPRFSAYV
+528 SIGVQASPPRFSAYV

-553 RVVSSEL
+553 RVVSSEMI
-560 VGDNITFTTIH
+560 GDNITFTTIH

-600 VCDAL
+600 VCNAL
-605 RHKPK
+605 QHKPK
-610 QINTKLGTVVEVGY
+610 QINTKLGTVAEVGY
-624 ALAPKM
+624 ALAPKLL
-630 IDQILNAAFRIFP
+630 DQILNAAFRVFP

-650 QAAAPAQKASVEQV
+650 RDAAPEQKASIEQI
-664 AMANLMRGVHW
+664 AMANLMKGVHW

>member
-1 MADNAD
+1 M
-7 TTNNGAA
+7 
-14 PTTYLVTGATGFIG
+14 TTYLVTGATGFIG
-28 RNLVERLLAGGGEVH
+28 SNLVQRLLARGENVH
-43 AIVRGGSSERLE
+43 AIVREGSRERFEAQVQHWPGGEKLKLVS
-55 AIADHWTNAENL
+55 
-67 HAVKGDLI
+67 GDLL
-75 EPMMGVDPQWIEA
+75 EPMMGVSDEWIAE

-95 VFHLAA
+95 AFHLAA

-110 RNEQL
+110 RNEEL
-115 NTGGTAHLLELVEA
+115 NTGGTAHLLELVAE

-139 SVAVAGSYQGV
+139 SVAVAGSYEGV

-155 FDEGQPLPSPYHRTK
+155 FDEGQTLPSPYHRTK
-170 FESEKLVRQYSAVPW
+170 FESEKLVRDLSAVPW

-210 FFSAIR
+210 FFKAIR
-216 RSRKLLPS
+216 RARNVLPS

-245 DAMVRIA
+245 DAIVEIA
-252 QTEGLDGQAFHL
+252 HKPGLDGNAFHL
-264 ASPQMIS
+264 ASPRMMS

-277 QFAKAAGA
+277 DFAKAANA
-285 PHMMLRLPAAALS
+285 PHLALRLPPGPLDPLTAQTNAL
-298 PLSGATNSVVRSLP
+298 LRSLP
-312 GVTTVAAAILDEF
+312 GVTTVAETVLDEF
-325 GIPPQVVEHTGFSCS
+325 GIPTEVIEHTGFSCS
-340 FDTTETDAVLAGSG
+340 FDTTQTDAALAGSG

-360 ADYAQVIWDYWEKH
+360 ADYAQVIWDYWENH

-386 AALNGRTVIITGGS
+386 AALNGRTVVITGGS

-423 SLDKLEAVR
+423 SLDKLEEVKA
-432 DEIALAGGT
+432 EIELAGGS
-441 AYCYPA
+441 AYCYSA
-447 DLSDLESVDA
+447 DLSDIESIDE
-457 LVATILAEHAAVDMI
+457 LVATILAEHASVDMI

-484 SHSLDR
+484 AHSLDR

-504 AIRLVMGFLP
+504 AIRLVMGFIP
-514 HMQQRHFGHIVNIS
+514 HMQQRHFGHIVNVS
-528 SIGVQTNPPRFSAYV
+528 SIGVQASPPRFSAYV

-600 VCDAL
+600 VCNAL
-605 RHKPK
+605 QHKPK
-610 QINTKLGTVVEVGY
+610 QINTKLGTVAEVGY
-624 ALAPKM
+624 ALAPKLL
-630 IDQILNAAFRIFP
+630 DQILNAAFRVFP

-650 QAAAPAQKASVEQV
+650 RDAAPEQKASIEQI
-664 AMANLMRGVHW
+664 AMANLMKGVHW

>member
-1 MADNAD
+1 M
-7 TTNNGAA
+7 
-14 PTTYLVTGATGFIG
+14 TTYLVTGATGFIG
-28 RNLVERLLAGGGEVH
+28 SNLVQRLLARGESVH
-43 AIVRGGSSERLE
+43 AIVREGSRERFEATAQHWPGGEKLKLVS
-55 AIADHWTNAENL
+55 
-67 HAVKGDLI
+67 GDLL
-75 EPMMGVDPQWIEA
+75 EPMMGVSEEWIAE

-95 VFHLAA
+95 AFHLAA

-110 RNEQL
+110 RNEEL
-115 NTGGTAHLLELVEA
+115 NTGGTAHLLELVAE

-139 SVAVAGSYQGV
+139 SVAVAGSYEGV

-155 FDEGQPLPSPYHRTK
+155 FDEGQTLPSPYHRTK
-170 FESEKLVRQYSAVPW
+170 FESEKLVRDLSAVPW

-210 FFSAIR
+210 FFKAIR
-216 RSRKLLPS
+216 RARNVLPS

-245 DAMVRIA
+245 DAIVEIA
-252 QTEGLDGQAFHL
+252 HKPGLDGNAFHL
-264 ASPQMIS
+264 ASPRMMS

-277 QFAKAAGA
+277 DFAKAANA
-285 PHMMLRLPAAALS
+285 PHLALRLPPGPLDPLTAQTNAL
-298 PLSGATNSVVRSLP
+298 LRSLP
-312 GVTTVAAAILDEF
+312 GVTTVAETVLDEF
-325 GIPPQVVEHTGFSCS
+325 GIPTEVIEHTGFSCS
-340 FDTTETDAVLAGSG
+340 FDTTQTDAALAGSG

-360 ADYAQVIWDYWEKH
+360 ADYAQVIWDYWENH

-386 AALNGRTVIITGGS
+386 AALNGRTDVITGGS

-423 SLDKLEAVR
+423 SLDKLEEVKA
-432 DEIALAGGT
+432 EIELAGGS
-441 AYCYPA
+441 AYCYSA
-447 DLSDLESVDA
+447 DLSDIESIDE
-457 LVATILAEHAAVDMI
+457 LVATILAEHASVDMI

-484 SHSLDR
+484 AHSLDR

-504 AIRLVMGFLP
+504 AIRLVMGFIP
-514 HMQQRHFGHIVNIS
+514 HMQQRHFGHIVNVS
-528 SIGVQTNPPRFSAYV
+528 SIGVQASPPRFSAYV

-600 VCDAL
+600 VCNAL
-605 RHKPK
+605 QHKPK
-610 QINTKLGTVVEVGY
+610 QINTKLGTVAEVGY
-624 ALAPKM
+624 ALAPKLL
-630 IDQILNAAFRIFP
+630 DQILNAAFRVFP

-650 QAAAPAQKASVEQV
+650 RDAAPEQKASIEQI
-664 AMANLMRGVHW
+664 AMANLMKGVHW

>member
-1 MADNAD
+1 M
-7 TTNNGAA
+7 
-14 PTTYLVTGATGFIG
+14 TTYLVTGATGFIG
-28 RNLVERLLAGGGEVH
+28 SNLTQRLLARGGTVY
-43 AIVRGGSSERLE
+43 AIVREGSRERFEATAQHWPGGEKLKVVS
-55 AIADHWTNAENL
+55 
-67 HAVKGDLI
+67 GDLL
-75 EPMMGVDPQWIEA
+75 EPSMGVTEEWVAE

-110 RNEQL
+110 RNEEL
-115 NTGGTAHLLELVEA
+115 NTGGTAHLLELVA
-129 LQPGTLHHVS
+129 QLQPGKLHHIS
-139 SVAVAGSYQGV
+139 SVAVAGSYEGV

-170 FESEKLVRQYSAVPW
+170 FESEKLVREFSAVPW

-216 RSRKLLPS
+216 RARKVLPS

-245 DAMVRIA
+245 DAIVEIA
-252 QTEGLDGQAFHL
+252 HKDGLDGSAFHL

-277 QFAKAAGA
+277 LFAKAADA
-285 PHMMLRLPAAALS
+285 PHLALRLPPGPLDPLAAQANAL
-298 PLSGATNSVVRSLP
+298 VRSLP
-312 GVTTVAAAILDEF
+312 GVTTVAETVLDEF
-325 GIPPQVVEHTGFSCS
+325 GIPTEVIEHTGFTCS
-340 FDTTETDAVLAGSG
+340 FDTTQTDAALAGSG
-354 IEVPPL
+354 IAVPPL
-360 ADYAQVIWDYWEKH
+360 ADYAQEIWDYWENH

-386 AALNGRTVIITGGS
+386 SALNGRTVVITGGS

-423 SLDKLEAVR
+423 SLDKLEEVKT
-432 DEIALAGGT
+432 EIELAGGS
-441 AYCYPA
+441 AYCYSA
-447 DLSDLESVDA
+447 DLSDMESIDE
-457 LVATILAEHAAVDMI
+457 LVTTILSQHASVDMI

-484 SHSLDR
+484 ANSLDR

-504 AIRLVMGFLP
+504 AIRLVMGFIP
-514 HMQQRHFGHIVNIS
+514 HMQQRRFGHIVNVS
-528 SIGVQTNPPRFSAYV
+528 SIGVQASPPRFGAYV
-543 ASKSALDAWT
+543 ASKAALDAWT

-560 VGDNITFTTIH
+560 IGDNITFTTIH

-592 SPDEAGAM
+592 SPDEAGSM

-605 RHKPK
+605 RRKPK
-610 QINTKLGTVVEVGY
+610 QINTRLGTVAEVGY
-624 ALAPKM
+624 ALAPKVL
-630 IDQILNAAFRIFP
+630 DQILNAAFRVFP

-650 QAAAPAQKASVEQV
+650 RDAAPEKKASIEQM
-664 AMANLMRGVHW
+664 AMANLMKGVHW

>member
-1 MADNAD
+1 M
-7 TTNNGAA
+7 
-14 PTTYLVTGATGFIG
+14 TTYLVTGATGFIG
-28 RNLVERLLAGGGEVH
+28 SNLVQRLLARGESVH
-43 AIVRGGSSERLE
+43 AIVRESSRERFEATAQHWPGGEKLKLVS
-55 AIADHWTNAENL
+55 
-67 HAVKGDLI
+67 GDLL
-75 EPMMGVDPQWIEA
+75 EPMMGVSEEWIAE

-95 VFHLAA
+95 AFHLAA

-110 RNEQL
+110 RNEEL
-115 NTGGTAHLLELVEA
+115 NTGGTAHLLELVAE

-139 SVAVAGSYQGV
+139 SVAVAGSYEGV

-155 FDEGQPLPSPYHRTK
+155 FDEGQTLPSPYHRTK
-170 FESEKLVRQYSAVPW
+170 FESEKLVRDLSAVPW

-210 FFSAIR
+210 FFKAIR
-216 RSRKLLPS
+216 RARNVLPS

-245 DAMVRIA
+245 DAIVEIA
-252 QTEGLDGQAFHL
+252 HKPGLDGNAFHL
-264 ASPQMIS
+264 ASPRMMS

-277 QFAKAAGA
+277 DFAKAANA
-285 PHMMLRLPAAALS
+285 PHLALRLPPGPLDPLTAQTNAL
-298 PLSGATNSVVRSLP
+298 LRSLP
-312 GVTTVAAAILDEF
+312 GVTTVAETVLDEF
-325 GIPPQVVEHTGFSCS
+325 GIPPEVLEHTGFTCS
-340 FDTTETDAVLAGSG
+340 FDTVQTDAALAGSG

-360 ADYAQVIWDYWEKH
+360 ADYAQVIWDYWENH

-386 AALNGRTVIITGGS
+386 AALNGRTVVITGGS

-423 SLDKLEAVR
+423 SLDKLEEVKA
-432 DEIALAGGT
+432 EIELAGGS
-441 AYCYPA
+441 AYCYSA
-447 DLSDLESVDA
+447 DLSDIESIDE
-457 LVATILAEHAAVDMI
+457 LVATILAEHASVDMI

-484 SHSLDR
+484 AHSLDR

-504 AIRLVMGFLP
+504 AIRLVMGFIP
-514 HMQQRHFGHIVNIS
+514 HMQQRHFGHIVNVS
-528 SIGVQTNPPRFSAYV
+528 SIGVQASPPRFSAYV

-600 VCDAL
+600 VCNAL
-605 RHKPK
+605 QHKPK
-610 QINTKLGTVVEVGY
+610 QINTKLGTVAEVGY
-624 ALAPKM
+624 ALAPKLL
-630 IDQILNAAFRIFP
+630 DQILNAAFRVFP

-650 QAAAPAQKASVEQV
+650 RDAAPEQKASIEQI
-664 AMANLMRGVHW
+664 AMANLMKGVHW

>member
-1 MADNAD
+1 M
-7 TTNNGAA
+7 
-14 PTTYLVTGATGFIG
+14 TTYLVTGATGFIG
-28 RNLVERLLAGGGEVH
+28 SNLVQRLLARGESVH
-43 AIVRGGSSERLE
+43 AIVREGSRERFEATAQHWPGGEKLKLVS
-55 AIADHWTNAENL
+55 
-67 HAVKGDLI
+67 GDLL
-75 EPMMGVDPQWIEA
+75 EPMMGVSEEWIAE

-95 VFHLAA
+95 AFHLAA

-110 RNEQL
+110 RNEEL
-115 NTGGTAHLLELVEA
+115 NTGGTAHLLELVAE

-139 SVAVAGSYQGV
+139 SVAVAGSYEGV

-155 FDEGQPLPSPYHRTK
+155 FDEGQTLPSPYHRTK
-170 FESEKLVRQYSAVPW
+170 FESEKLVRDLSAVPW

-210 FFSAIR
+210 FFKAIR
-216 RSRKLLPS
+216 RARNVLPS

-245 DAMVRIA
+245 DAIVEIA
-252 QTEGLDGQAFHL
+252 HKPGLDGNAFHL
-264 ASPQMIS
+264 ASPRMMS

-277 QFAKAAGA
+277 DFAKAANA
-285 PHMMLRLPAAALS
+285 PHLALRLPPGPLDPLTAQTNAL
-298 PLSGATNSVVRSLP
+298 LRSLP
-312 GVTTVAAAILDEF
+312 GVTTVAETVLDEF
-325 GIPPQVVEHTGFSCS
+325 GIPTEVLEHTGFSCS
-340 FDTTETDAVLAGSG
+340 FDTTQTDAALAGSG

-360 ADYAQVIWDYWEKH
+360 ADYAQVIWDYWENH

-386 AALNGRTVIITGGS
+386 AALNGRTVVITGGS

-423 SLDKLEAVR
+423 SLDKLEEVKA
-432 DEIALAGGT
+432 EIELAGGS
-441 AYCYPA
+441 AYCYSA
-447 DLSDLESVDA
+447 DLSDIESIDE
-457 LVATILAEHAAVDMI
+457 LVATILAEHASVDMI

-484 SHSLDR
+484 AHSLDR

-504 AIRLVMGFLP
+504 AIRLVMGFIP
-514 HMQQRHFGHIVNIS
+514 HMQQRHFGHIVNVS
-528 SIGVQTNPPRFSAYV
+528 SIGVQASPPRFSAYV

-600 VCDAL
+600 VCNAL
-605 RHKPK
+605 QHKPK
-610 QINTKLGTVVEVGY
+610 QINTKLGTVAEVGY
-624 ALAPKM
+624 ALAPKLL
-630 IDQILNAAFRIFP
+630 DQILNAAFRVFP

-650 QAAAPAQKASVEQV
+650 RDAAPEQKASIEQI
-664 AMANLMRGVHW
+664 AMANLMKGVHW

>member
-1 MADNAD
+1 M
-7 TTNNGAA
+7 
-14 PTTYLVTGATGFIG
+14 TTYLVTGATGFIG
-28 RNLVERLLAGGGEVH
+28 SNLVQRLLARGESVH
-43 AIVRGGSSERLE
+43 AIVREGSRERFEATAQHWPGGEKLKLVS
-55 AIADHWTNAENL
+55 
-67 HAVKGDLI
+67 GDLL
-75 EPMMGVDPQWIEA
+75 EPMMGVSDEWIAE

-95 VFHLAA
+95 AFHLAA

-110 RNEQL
+110 RNEEL
-115 NTGGTAHLLELVEA
+115 NTGGTAHLLELVAE

-139 SVAVAGSYQGV
+139 SVAVAGSYEGV

-155 FDEGQPLPSPYHRTK
+155 FDEGQMLPSPYHRTK
-170 FESEKLVRQYSAVPW
+170 FESEKLVRDLSAVPW

-210 FFSAIR
+210 FFKAIR
-216 RSRKLLPS
+216 RARNFLPS

-234 ETNIVPVDFVA
+234 ETNMVPVDFVA
-245 DAMVRIA
+245 DAIVEIA
-252 QTEGLDGQAFHL
+252 HKPGLDGDAFHL
-264 ASPQMIS
+264 ASPQMMS

-277 QFAKAAGA
+277 DFAKAADA
-285 PHMMLRLPAAALS
+285 PHLALRLPPGPLDPLRAQTNAL
-298 PLSGATNSVVRSLP
+298 LRSLP
-312 GVTTVAAAILDEF
+312 GVTTVAETVLDEF
-325 GIPPQVVEHTGFSCS
+325 GIPPEVLEHTGFSCS
-340 FDTTETDAVLAGSG
+340 FDTVQTDAALAGSG

-360 ADYAQVIWDYWEKH
+360 ADYAQVIWDYWENH

-386 AALNGRTVIITGGS
+386 SALNGRTVVITGGS

-423 SLDKLEAVR
+423 SLDKLEEVKA
-432 DEIALAGGT
+432 EIELAGGS
-441 AYCYPA
+441 AYCYSA
-447 DLSDLESVDA
+447 DLSDMESIDE
-457 LVATILAEHAAVDMI
+457 LVATILSEHASVDMI

-484 SHSLDR
+484 THSLDR

-504 AIRLVMGFLP
+504 AIRLVMGFIP
-514 HMQQRHFGHIVNIS
+514 HMQQRHFGHIVNVS
-528 SIGVQTNPPRFSAYV
+528 SIGVQASPPRFSAYV

-592 SPDEAGAM
+592 SPDEAGSM

-605 RHKPK
+605 KRKPK
-610 QINTKLGTVVEVGY
+610 QINTKLGTVAEVGY
-624 ALAPKM
+624 ALAPKVL
-630 IDQILNAAFRIFP
+630 DQILNAAFRVFP

-650 QAAAPAQKASVEQV
+650 RDAAPEQKASIEQI
-664 AMANLMRGVHW
+664 AMANLMKGVHW

>member
-1 MADNAD
+1 M
-7 TTNNGAA
+7 
-14 PTTYLVTGATGFIG
+14 TTYLVTGATGFIG
-28 RNLVERLLAGGGEVH
+28 SNLVQRLLARGESVH
-43 AIVRGGSSERLE
+43 AIVREGSRERFEATAQHWPGGEKLKLVS
-55 AIADHWTNAENL
+55 
-67 HAVKGDLI
+67 GDLL
-75 EPMMGVDPQWIEA
+75 EPMMGVSEEWIAE

-95 VFHLAA
+95 AFHLAA

-110 RNEQL
+110 RNEEL
-115 NTGGTAHLLELVEA
+115 NTGGTAHLLELVAE

-139 SVAVAGSYQGV
+139 SVAVAGSYEGV

-155 FDEGQPLPSPYHRTK
+155 FDEGQTLPSPYHRTK
-170 FESEKLVRQYSAVPW
+170 FESEKLVRDLSAVPW

-210 FFSAIR
+210 FFKAIR
-216 RSRKLLPS
+216 RARNVLPS

-245 DAMVRIA
+245 DAIVEIA
-252 QTEGLDGQAFHL
+252 HKPGLDGGAFHL
-264 ASPQMIS
+264 ASPTMMS

-277 QFAKAAGA
+277 DFAKAANA
-285 PHMMLRLPAAALS
+285 PHLALRLPPGPLDPLTAQTNAL
-298 PLSGATNSVVRSLP
+298 LRSLP
-312 GVTTVAAAILDEF
+312 GVTTVAETVLDEF
-325 GIPPQVVEHTGFSCS
+325 GIPTEVIEHTGFSCS
-340 FDTTETDAVLAGSG
+340 FDTTQTDAALAGSG

-360 ADYAQVIWDYWEKH
+360 ADYAQVIWDYWENH

-386 AALNGRTVIITGGS
+386 AALNGRTVVITGGS

-423 SLDKLEAVR
+423 SLDKLEEVKA
-432 DEIALAGGT
+432 EIELAGGS
-441 AYCYPA
+441 AYCYSA
-447 DLSDLESVDA
+447 DLSDIESIDE
-457 LVATILAEHAAVDMI
+457 LVATILAEHASVDMI

-484 SHSLDR
+484 AHSLDR

-504 AIRLVMGFLP
+504 AIRLVMGFIP
-514 HMQQRHFGHIVNIS
+514 HMQQRHFGHIVNVS
-528 SIGVQTNPPRFSAYV
+528 SIGVQASPPRFSAYV

-600 VCDAL
+600 VCNAL
-605 RHKPK
+605 QHKPK
-610 QINTKLGTVVEVGY
+610 QINTKLGTVAEVGY
-624 ALAPKM
+624 ALAPKLL
-630 IDQILNAAFRIFP
+630 DQILNAAFRVFP

-650 QAAAPAQKASVEQV
+650 RDAAPEQKASIEQI
-664 AMANLMRGVHW
+664 AMANLMKGVHW